1 MLKGVWHTVAVNGSC
16 VIFEPKDGAYA
27 LLSIEATI
35 DSESLEVRTKLIN
48 NLRSARRIGN
58 ILAILDIRSTINIEF
73 YINEAEVLK
82 LYRLAMNQTSEQMRI
97 V

>member
-1 MLKGVWHTVAVNGSC
+1 MLKGVWHTVAVNEAC
-16 VIFEPKDGAYA
+16 VIFEPKDGAYT

-82 LYRLAMNQTSEQMRI
+82 LYRLAMNQTFEQMRM